1 MEYSLDFLAAAEA
14 AHNEELAAELAMTP
28 DDVDFEPPTLDELRH
43 RHQRERRALRTWLRS
58 PSPRPAPPVASGR
71 RTKERHHRGG
81 VRRRRSRRRAASS
94 TVRSARGDPDGD
106 PDPDGPHRA
115 AEAHAQVGDK
125 SLGELIGHAQQRDA
139 FSNEEGQ
146 VRL

>member
-14 AHNEELAAELAMTP
+14 AHNEELAVELAMA

-43 RHQRERRALRTWLRS
+43 RHQRERRALRTWLRQ
-58 PSPRPAPPVASGR
+58 PSPRPAPPVAGGR
-71 RTKERHHRGG
+71 RTKQRHHRVG
-81 VRRRRSRRRAASS
+81 VRRRRSRRRTASS

-106 PDPDGPHRA
+106 PDPDGSGA
-115 AEAHAQVGDK
+115 LAEAHAQVGDK

-139 FSNEEGQ
+139 FSNWEGE
-146 VRL
+146 VCW